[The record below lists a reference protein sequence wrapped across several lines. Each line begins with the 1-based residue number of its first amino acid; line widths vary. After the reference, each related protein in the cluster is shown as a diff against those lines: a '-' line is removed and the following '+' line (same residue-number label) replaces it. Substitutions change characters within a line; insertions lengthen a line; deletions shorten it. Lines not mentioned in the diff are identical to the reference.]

1 MRRQPAGA
9 SLPSLWLLLSSPGA
23 CVTNWSG
30 SPTHLLHSWQLGNL
44 TSHQWTNHSFT
55 ATFSSPSPPTIS
67 SVERLRS
74 SRSQMEL
81 KLQPSPPS
89 HPAAL
94 PPHISRGRG
103 VKRWFR
109 RRSRRRSGCCERV
122 LQLQLSSWQLLPASL
137 PPPAWLAWPA
147 LGPSVCHGA
156 QQLVRPLTQ
165 LRSTQPRHF

>member
-67 SVERLRS
+67 SVERMRS

-94 PPHISRGRG
+94 PPHISRGRALSKDG
-103 VKRWFR
+103 
-109 RRSRRRSGCCERV
+109 SGAEAGGGADVVRECYSCNS
-122 LQLQLSSWQLLPASL
+122 LLGSFYLPPSSLLPA
-137 PPPAWLAWPA
+137 WP
-147 LGPSVCHGA
+147 G
-156 QQLVRPLTQ
+156 
-165 LRSTQPRHF
+165 QP

>member
-1 MRRQPAGA
+1 MRRPPPAGA
-9 SLPSLWLLLSSPGA
+9 SLPSLWLFLSSP
-23 CVTNWSG
+23 VSPKLSG
-30 SPTHLLHSWQLGNL
+30 SPTHLLHSGQLGNL

-74 SRSQMEL
+74 SRSQMED
-81 KLQPSPPS
+81 KHKHST

-94 PPHISRGRG
+94 PPHISRAWG

-137 PPPAWLAWPA
+137 LPPACLAWPA